1 VPTKR
6 LEGDI
11 FAEDG
16 VGCFGVMAIFRT
28 TKHEIEGQEDSAKS
42 HLVVDILRS
51 EEMVLEPVKDVK
63 GDGQTLS

>member
-6 LEGDI
+6 LEGSI

-16 VGCFGVMAIFRT
+16 VGCFGVMAIFRA
-28 TKHEIEGQEDSAKS
+28 TKHEIERQEDTVKS

-51 EEMVLEPVKDVK
+51 EEVVREPIKDVK
-63 GDGQTLS
+63 GDGKTLS